1 MIIYPGQHLIPC
13 SNHNEAKN
21 WIKCLIS
28 TPNLAYIYVKK
39 IKHWKVLYASTW
51 ASIDIF
57 FAHFQTLCICYLN
70 TYFDTSTLSSI
81 SRFSRS
87 MICRLSASLTALL
100 TLFDSSSLN
109 SCSTFCASRLILV
122 SFKKKQ
128 KRKRHCKCT
137 TDPKPAKKTKCP
149 K

>member
-13 SNHNEAKN
+13 SNHNESKKKSN
-21 WIKCLIS
+21 TEMCYMQVFEPVQLFWFFC
-28 TPNLAYIYVKK
+28 TNPNTA
-39 IKHWKVLYASTW
+39 
-51 ASIDIF
+51 
-57 FAHFQTLCICYLN
+57 LCFCYLS
-70 TYFDTSTLSSI
+70 TYFDTSILSSI

-122 SFKKKQ
+122 SLKKEAKKK
-128 KRKRHCKCT
+128 RT
-137 TDPKPAKKTKCP
+137 IL
-149 K
+149 